1 MTTSPKISVILPV
14 YNVEK
19 YLQRCLESISQ
30 QTFSDFEIIAV
41 NDGSKDNSLSILEEY
56 AKKEKRLQ
64 IISQENKGLSEA
76 RNTGI
81 KACKGEY
88 IYFLDSDDAIHPQCL
103 EIAYHFITKQKA
115 ELLCFDYEHSDGNEY
130 NQTPYDINQIKYD
143 VSSNPLQKGMKYA
156 KFNVTMKVFHR
167 DLIGDLRF
175 IPGISF
181 EDYPFTLAI
190 FAKKPVTVFIDTKLY
205 FYTRNM
211 ASITKQSGKPKLI
224 EDYIKGVTFV
234 CDIFADDN
242 LKPERKTLRQD
253 FIPLILKHQ
262 IGRCRRADK
271 SVKKEMFNL
280 LTQELIELKKR
291 NMLIIKGHKLIN
303 WLTYQWLIW
312 KGE

>member
-1 MTTSPKISVILPV
+1 MSQKPKISVIIPV

-19 YLQRCLESISQ
+19 YLKRCLESVSN
-30 QTFSDFEIIAV
+30 QTFEDFEIIAV
-41 NDGSKDNSLSILEEY
+41 NDGTKDNSLSILEEY

-64 IISQENKGLSEA
+64 IISQENQGLSAA

-115 ELLCFDYEHSDGNEY
+115 ELVCFDYEHSDGNEY
-130 NQTPYDINQIKYD
+130 NQTPYDINQIDYNI
-143 VSSNPLQKGMKYA
+143 SSNPLQKGMKYA
-156 KFNVTMKVFHR
+156 KFNVMMKFFHR

-234 CDIFADDN
+234 CNAFADDS
-242 LKPERKTLRQD
+242 LKTERETLKQD

-271 SVKKEMFNL
+271 ENKKAMLALFRDEL
-280 LTQELIELKKR
+280 LELKKR
-291 NMLIIKGHKLIN
+291 GWLSFKGHKLRN
-303 WLTYQWLIW
+303 WLTYQWMMI
-312 KGE
+312 KGK